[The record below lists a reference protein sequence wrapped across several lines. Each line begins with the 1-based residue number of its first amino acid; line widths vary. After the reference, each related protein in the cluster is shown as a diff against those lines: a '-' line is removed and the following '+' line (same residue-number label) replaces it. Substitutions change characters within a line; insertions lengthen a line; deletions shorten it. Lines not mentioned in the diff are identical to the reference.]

1 MPHRVGGLFKQIIT
15 RENIVGAWE
24 DYNRNRP
31 VYRRREID
39 EPEVDSILAE
49 LETWHFNFGKPREK
63 DIWEG
68 GKIRHLKI
76 PSFRSTIAQTAIFR
90 VLNPEIDKRLPEMSM
105 SSRKGKGGHLL
116 AKKVKRFVRTHKK
129 DAKFVLYFDIKK
141 FYDHINLDDALA
153 ALERVFKEPVIL
165 SLVREIFEPCGKGL
179 PIGYIGAHQIAN
191 LIGARI
197 FRRLRSMKGIT
208 YGCVYMDNF
217 HFFARS
223 RAPLH
228 RLRKEAVKV
237 LAEFGMTM
245 KKDWQIYPTAKRG
258 VRIAGQSIK
267 ASGMTQLYPRINR
280 NMHRAFKRAFNNPTE
295 HNLASAMSYVGWLK
309 SVNRIHILL
318 DLIKEEKQKCR
329 LILLPL
335 LVPMS

>member
-1 MPHRVGGLFKQIIT
+1 MPHRVGGLFKWIIT

-49 LETWHFNFGKPREK
+49 
-63 DIWEG
+63 
-68 GKIRHLKI
+68 
-76 PSFRSTIAQTAIFR
+76 
-90 VLNPEIDKRLPEMSM
+90 
-105 SSRKGKGGHLL
+105 
-116 AKKVKRFVRTHKK
+116 
-129 DAKFVLYFDIKK
+129 
-141 FYDHINLDDALA
+141 
-153 ALERVFKEPVIL
+153 
-165 SLVREIFEPCGKGL
+165 
-179 PIGYIGAHQIAN
+179 
-191 LIGARI
+191 
-197 FRRLRSMKGIT
+197 
-208 YGCVYMDNF
+208 
-217 HFFARS
+217 
-223 RAPLH
+223 
-228 RLRKEAVKV
+228 
-237 LAEFGMTM
+237 FGMTM

-267 ASGMTQLYPRINR
+267 ASGMTRLYPRINR
-280 NMHRAFKRAFNNPTE
+280 NMRRAFKRAFNNPTE